1 MGNKIT
7 KEKLGSKIW
16 DAANQLRD
24 KLEPHEY
31 KDYVLGLVFYKFLCE
46 KQTNYLIKNWITS
59 DRLKYLDSKYL
70 DNESNF
76 NAIVSDDAYK
86 SDYENLVDAKKRLH
100 WRKWLF
106 YRLFKLVFIL
116 TWKQKWI

>member
-46 KQTNYLIKNWITS
+46 KQTNYLIKTEFPVISLN
-59 DRLKYLDSKYL
+59 
-70 DNESNF
+70 
-76 NAIVSDDAYK
+76 
-86 SDYENLVDAKKRLH
+86 
-100 WRKWLF
+100 
-106 YRLFKLVFIL
+106 IL
-116 TWKQKWI
+116 IANI